1 MKLVE
6 STSPIIRT
14 KTVEV
19 TEAELPI
26 IESNLDIMWEVML
39 ENNGVGLASSQVGML
54 QKFFIHNCNDTRSME
69 VVINP
74 VIMSASKDKNKF
86 TEGCLSLPG
95 KQIDI
100 DRSNEIV
107 VKYKD
112 IKFNDRE
119 ELMHNY
125 RARVFQHEIDHLN
138 GICIDVRG
146 VIG

>member
-14 KTVEV
+14 RTVDVME
-19 TEAELPI
+19 EDLPI
-26 IESNLDIMWEVML
+26 IQNQLGLMWEVML
-39 ENNGVGLASSQVGML
+39 DNNGIGLASTQVGID
-54 QKFFIHNCNDTRSME
+54 KNFFIHNCNPTKSME

-74 VIMSASKDKNKF
+74 VIKFRSDDKNKF

-95 KQIDI
+95 KQFDI

-107 VKYKD
+107 VEYKD
-112 IKFNDRE
+112 IKFNKHE
-119 ELMHNY
+119 ELMYNY

-138 GICIDVRG
+138 GICIDVRQLVG
-146 VIG
+146 